1 MREALR
7 LFLAMLNLRYSKRR
21 KNFLQKFELI
31 KFDHP
36 FSVSW
41 SQAGED
47 LALLAV
53 IRNQKPGFYL
63 DIGAH
68 HPTRF
73 SVTKHLYQAGWTGVN
88 VDANPDL
95 IPAFLADRPKDVSVQ
110 ALVGSKKIYNFSIFS
125 EPAISTHNDFWKSN
139 FLSEG
144 QEIIQTKQMA
154 GITLRKIYDQ
164 YFPKEKID
172 LLNIDAEGSDLDVF
186 NSMDWETLSQSRF
199 PEWILLESFP
209 PVENSL
215 KTPAVTRALSV
226 GYQAWLVLPTSVLL
240 RHSSFLNMEKR
251 WTENA

>member
-1 MREALR
+1 M
-7 LFLAMLNLRYSKRR
+7 
-21 KNFLQKFELI
+21 KNFLQVSELTR
-31 KFDHP
+31 FNYP

-53 IRNQKPGFYL
+53 IRSQKPGFYL

-73 SVTKHLYQAGWTGVN
+73 SVTRHLYQTGWTGVN

-95 IPAFLADRPKDVSVQ
+95 IPAFLADRPKDVSIQ
-110 ALVGSKKIYNFSIFS
+110 ALVGSQKIYNFSIFS

-144 QEIIQTKQMA
+144 QEIIQTKQIA
-154 GITLRKIYDQ
+154 GTTLRRIYDQ
-164 YFPKEKID
+164 YFPKERIN

-199 PEWILLESFP
+199 PEWLLLESFP

-215 KTPAVTRALSV
+215 KTPSVTRALNV
-226 GYQAWLVLPTSVLL
+226 GYQAWLVLPMSVLL
-240 RHSSFLNMEKR
+240 RHSSFSNMEKR
-251 WTENA
+251 WTENV